1 MGSRLEERI
10 RHLGGYIISEHS
22 NDLVIQNSLHVGMMT
37 LKFSDTCMSKD
48 RCSYNDNATMLR
60 ERTKMMTLSSRA

>member
-37 LKFSDTCMSKD
+37 LKFSDMSKD